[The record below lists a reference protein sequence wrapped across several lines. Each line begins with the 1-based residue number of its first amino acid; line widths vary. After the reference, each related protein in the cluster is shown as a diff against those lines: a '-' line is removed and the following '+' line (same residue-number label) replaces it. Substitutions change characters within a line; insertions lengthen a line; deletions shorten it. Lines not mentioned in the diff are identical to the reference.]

1 MTALVI
7 AYPPSGG
14 GNHLK
19 NILCLD
25 KSFGNSSDLNT
36 EVYTNGER
44 EVHSTSGRNVQP
56 FRVEAAA
63 QDPHR
68 EYIIHGHFGELATQ
82 RDQINAIVDKKF
94 IVVTIDT
101 NRDRYLLNIRQ
112 NRLGQ
117 MSHPYYLD
125 EEQPYLYQPYFYQT
139 YFTGLPENIYTIAL
153 NDFWHPN
160 LTAHDIIPGLNTFLN
175 KNVDQEQAQVL
186 HNHWHINNDI
196 NYY

>member
-1 MTALVI
+1 MSVVVI

-25 KSFGNSSDLNT
+25 KSFANSSDLDISKYT
-36 EVYTNGER
+36 EGKR
-44 EVHSTSGRNVQP
+44 EVHSTTGRNMQEY
-56 FRVEAAA
+56 RVGEAEVSS
-63 QDPHR
+63 QD
-68 EYIIHGHFGELATQ
+68 YILHGHFGELAPWRDRINAIEDKKCVIISINTQ
-82 RDQINAIVDKKF
+82 RD
-94 IVVTIDT
+94 
-101 NRDRYLLNIRQ
+101 RRLLDERQ
-112 NRLGQ
+112 HRLGQ

-139 YFTGLPENIYTIAL
+139 YFTALPENIYTITL
-153 NDFWHPN
+153 NDFWHPD
-160 LTAHDIIPGLNTFLN
+160 LTTYDIIPGLNTFLN

>member
-1 MTALVI
+1 MTTVVI

-25 KSFGNSSDLNT
+25 PSFSNSSDLD
-36 EVYTNGER
+36 VSKYTNGDR
-44 EVHSTSGRNVQP
+44 EVHSTPGRNVQEHK
-56 FRVEAAA
+56 VSAAA
-63 QDPHR
+63 ISKSD
-68 EYIIHGHFGELATQ
+68 YIIHGHFGELATQ
-82 RDQINAIVDKKF
+82 RDQINAIYDKKF
-94 IVVTIDT
+94 VVVTIDSD
-101 NRDRYLLNIRQ
+101 RDKFLLDTRQ
-112 NRLGQ
+112 HRLGQ
-117 MSHPYYLD
+117 MGHPYYLN
-125 EEQPYLYQPYFYQT
+125 EEQPYLYQPYFYQN

-160 LTAHDIIPGLNTFLN
+160 LNTHNIIPGLNTFLN